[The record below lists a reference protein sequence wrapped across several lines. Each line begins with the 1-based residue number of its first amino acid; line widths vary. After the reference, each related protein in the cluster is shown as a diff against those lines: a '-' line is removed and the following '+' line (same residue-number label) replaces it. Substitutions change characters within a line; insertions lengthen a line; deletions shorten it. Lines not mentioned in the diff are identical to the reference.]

1 MDAARGAVHDAVH
14 TALSTPAMEALKV
27 IWQAPALEQLC

>member
-14 TALSTPAMEALKV
+14 TVLSTPAMEALKV
-27 IWQAPALEQLC
+27 IWLALALEQLC

>member
-27 IWQAPALEQLC
+27 NMAGASH